1 MKVQPILLTLALCAF
16 AAASVSAQSNRNRRN
31 YDDEPEQK
39 WSVGLAP
46 FSLILPSGKVN
57 VRGEWAYASNKSL
70 SLLVGIP
77 RPTKMPNLLENT
89 FDLTGEGKTVKNR
102 YSSFGAV
109 LENRFYLGGNAPRGF
124 YLAPYAR
131 YNHFS
136 LARTTEV
143 NESQY
148 ATTFKGAVNGVGLGG
163 AMGVQFR
170 LGDHITMDAT
180 LVGLDFKWMRGTL
193 TYTTNDP
200 NNDVAAFRDEVQTA
214 VQDIPLIGSKLSA
227 AIDGDRIKVHTPGA
241 ALPGYRFNLSVNY
254 VF

>member
-1 MKVQPILLTLALCAF
+1 MKFQPILLALSICAF
-16 AAASVSAQSNRNRRN
+16 SFAQVSAQSRNRY

-46 FSLILPSGKVN
+46 FSLLLPSGKIN

-77 RPTKMPNLLENT
+77 RPTKMPNLLENN
-89 FDLTGEGKTVKNR
+89 FDLNNEGKTLKNR
-102 YSSFGAV
+102 YTSFGAT
-109 LENRFYLGGNAPRGF
+109 LENRFYLAGKAPRGF

-136 LARTTEV
+136 LTRTAQEEET
-143 NESQY
+143 QY
-148 ATTFKGAVNGVGLGG
+148 STSFKGAINAFGFGG

-170 LGDHITMDAT
+170 LGDHVTMDAT
-180 LVGLDFKWMRGTL
+180 LVGLDLKWMRGTL
-193 TYTTNDP
+193 TYSTTDP
-200 NNDVAAFRDEVQTA
+200 NNEVAAFRDEVQKS
-214 VQDIPLIGSKLSA
+214 VEDIPLIGSKLSA
-227 AIDGDRIKVHTPGA
+227 AIDGDRIKVHTPGVV
-241 ALPGYRFNLSVNY
+241 LPGYRFNLSVNY